1 MGNNRKAL
9 DWYFFSLT
17 ISLILRKG
25 QHHGTIHA
33 KGGVWS
39 YMVRRTP
46 TFPLVMP
53 PRDLKNNACQKEVEK
68 ANPTQEST

>member
-1 MGNNRKAL
+1 MMTPMLKVMGNNRKAL

-33 KGGVWS
+33 KGGV
-39 YMVRRTP
+39 
-46 TFPLVMP
+46 
-53 PRDLKNNACQKEVEK
+53 
-68 ANPTQEST
+68 